1 MTDLWQGSGQNGHS
15 FNIQGNLNAPQMY
28 PGPVCPLTHP
38 KDTGL
43 AELEL
48 PQLIYSHDPVPHP
61 LVCRRNRTGSQF
73 TSTGQAGLPR
83 AAHRMHLGIHLK
95 NVEIKA
101 FEETFQTTQKDTQL
115 QNK

>member
-1 MTDLWQGSGQNGHS
+1 M
-15 FNIQGNLNAPQMY
+15 
-28 PGPVCPLTHP
+28 HP
-38 KDTGL
+38 KCTQVPCAHSPTPKTL
-43 AELEL
+43 ALQSWNSL
-48 PQLIYSHDPVPHP
+48 NSYTVTTLYMT
-61 LVCRRNRTGSQF
+61 LFCRRNRTGSQF

-83 AAHRMHLGIHLK
+83 AAHRMHLGIHLR